1 MAPLNQKLTVNTSEF
16 YLNGNGKIAD
26 VTFRTGST
34 LTGSSYFK
42 LGNSAAATSTLV
54 LDGGT
59 IDLMTQSTRGWVWMG
74 VNANQVDFTVN
85 AGTLTTWGI
94 LCRTGWKDP
103 ATFGEQFTM
112 NGGTLNITGDA
123 IRGWTHFNHFCEFN
137 GGTVN
142 SLANWHVEQMR
153 SSGFGSR
160 PGGLVTLQLNDK
172 TVNWATGLAGAAD
185 VQLKGNGTL
194 KSGTGEKSTKLF
206 MQGALTGKWTVEN
219 SGENDLSGAS
229 AFLGGLEL
237 AENVNAKLHI
247 AGSNLVEAVYLQTSA
262 TTVTKTDA
270 LKSGSAPST
279 AMRASRSAPST
290 SATVHGAARD
300 ERQQSEFLLVCA
312 NGRVGGKARLCK
324 FFPHA
329 ELPVGPGRGARAR
342 FRASEILQSPRLS
355 GKNRQ
360 SGKSGVL
367 RH

>member
-1 MAPLNQKLTVNTSEF
+1 MAPLNQKLTLNTSEF

-59 IDLMTQSTRGWVWMG
+59 IDLMTQSTLGWVWMG

-137 GGTVN
+137 GGMVN

-300 ERQQSEFLLVCA
+300 ERQQSEFLLEVIA
-312 NGRVGGKARLCK
+312 KPL
-324 FFPHA
+324 
-329 ELPVGPGRGARAR
+329 
-342 FRASEILQSPRLS
+342 
-355 GKNRQ
+355 
-360 SGKSGVL
+360 
-367 RH
+367 